1 MRRRQFL
8 ASGAALLSVALA
20 GCAHPDVVLD
30 LNEATAT
37 DVADEVSVA
46 ADPGSDEYAVVSSAV
61 ENDSATRR
69 GRYDLFDSSD
79 TVQFE
84 GAFYDVS
91 ETRLESS
98 EVTVYEVMLDF
109 DPEDTT
115 GDIGEIEYDDLPAAD
130 RERLAKII
138 SKDPPSSNDGYDVGV
153 SYGSAEEVGNSSVFV
168 PERQYDVVVHDGDR
182 IRVAVNSRSASE
194 ASYRYEATRV
204 APDVDAFA
212 DQVRDRYLFVLSG
225 LSDAERAV
233 VEEAI
238 DGAYFEDDD
247 AFRSVTN
254 RIKEHEGITE
264 EDFYGTWLLE
274 YEGTEYLTHVEW

>member
-182 IRVAVNSRSASE
+182 IRVAVNSRSAPE

-247 AFRSVTN
+247 AFRSVTD

>member
-8 ASGAALLSVALA
+8 ASGTALLTVALA

-30 LNEATAT
+30 LEEASAD
-37 DVADEVSVA
+37 DVADEVSA
-46 ADPGSDEYAVVSSAV
+46 MADPGSDEYAVVSSAV
-61 ENDSATRR
+61 ENGSATRR
-69 GRYDLFDSSD
+69 GRSDLFDRDD
-79 TVQFE
+79 TVRFE

-109 DPEDTT
+109 DPDDATPEL
-115 GDIGEIEYDDLPAAD
+115 GEIEYVDLPAAD
-130 RERLAKII
+130 RERLDQVI
-138 SKDPPSSNDGYDVGV
+138 SEAPSSSNDGYDVGV

-182 IRVAVNSRSASE
+182 IRVAVDSRSASE
-194 ASYRYEATRV
+194 ASYRYEATQV

-212 DQVRDRYLFVLSG
+212 DQVRDRYLFALTD

-247 AFRSVTN
+247 AFRSVTD
-254 RIKEHEGITE
+254 RIREHEGITE
-264 EDFYGTWLLE
+264 DDFYGTWLLE
-274 YEGTEYLTHVEW
+274 FEGTEYLTYVEW